1 MKLFLLAILAG
12 LPGVILGQTSANQGK
27 APAANGESR
36 VALIFSGGYETDPQ
50 DRGRPVV
57 LIAAALKV
65 PAEVFRKAFSNVR
78 PAPAGQAPEPGQV
91 QKNKQA
97 LLESLGPY
105 GVTNDR
111 LDTVSNYYRYNR
123 SRGEMW
129 RTTSAAG
136 YVTVRNGAVT
146 GVTLTA
152 PGSGYS
158 SPPTVSIASQPD
170 VKLTTTLAFGP
181 DFAANGSVK
190 EIKIGSA
197 IRSAS
202 P

>member
-1 MKLFLLAILAG
+1 MKIYLLAVLVGFPCLA
-12 LPGVILGQTSANQGK
+12 LAQTSTNQPG
-27 APAANGESR
+27 APASDGESH
-36 VALIFSGGYETDPQ
+36 VAVTFTGGYDTDPQ

-65 PAEVFRKAFSNVR
+65 PSEVFRKAFSNVK
-78 PAPAGQAPEPGQV
+78 PAPAGQQPEPEQV
-91 QKNKQA
+91 RKNKQT

-123 SRGEMW
+123 SKGEMW
-129 RTTSAAG
+129 RTTPAAG
-136 YVTVRNGAVT
+136 YATVRNGVVT
-146 GVTLTA
+146 GFTITD

-158 SPPTVSIASQPD
+158 SPPTVSIPGMTNVS
-170 VKLTTTLAFGP
+170 LTTTLSFST
-181 DFAANGSVK
+181 DLEKNGSIK
-190 EIKIGSA
+190 EIKVN
-197 IRSAS
+197 